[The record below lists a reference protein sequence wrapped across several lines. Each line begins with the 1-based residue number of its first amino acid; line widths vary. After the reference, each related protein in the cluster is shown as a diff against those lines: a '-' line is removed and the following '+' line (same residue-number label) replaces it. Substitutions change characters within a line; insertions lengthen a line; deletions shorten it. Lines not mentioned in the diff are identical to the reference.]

1 MHTNGGFL
9 VKIMSIFIS
18 GSVAYDT
25 ILEADCSFCD
35 HATTLNLKGFN
46 LTFQAPKMKRHFGG
60 CAANIA
66 YSLKACGGEPF
77 ISTAIGLIDCQPY
90 YQHLRQAGI
99 RVDGIITVENEYTPQ
114 AFITTDNHG
123 NQLATFHEGAMSKA
137 DKAYVSAQEVFTHGI
152 ITSTAPH
159 VMKAHTSLLKC
170 RNVPVVWDVGPS
182 AGYLSTDDI
191 IWMLS
196 RTDYLTVSEAEW
208 ALILEKSK
216 LNPKE
221 LADQFK
227 AIIITKAEKG
237 CDLILDGQ
245 TTHFDALAVENLV
258 NPVGCGDAFRGG
270 LLRGLSLNLEWRQ
283 TIQLALLMGNIKA
296 KHDAPQS
303 YQLNKKE
310 VAHLYEC
317 AYGETIAL

>member
-1 MHTNGGFL
+1 MT
-9 VKIMSIFIS
+9 IFIS

-25 ILEADCSFCD
+25 ILETDCSFSD
-35 HATTLNLKGFN
+35 HATTLSLKGFN
-46 LTFQAPKMKRHFGG
+46 LTFQTPRMKRQFGG

-66 YSLKACGGEPF
+66 YSLKTCGGDPY

-114 AFITTDNHG
+114 AFITTDNEG
-123 NQLATFHEGAMSKA
+123 NQLASFHEGAMSKA
-137 DKAYVSAQEVFTHGI
+137 DKAYVDPQEVFSHGI

-170 RNVPVVWDVGPS
+170 RNVPVIWDVGPS
-182 AGYLSTDDI
+182 AGYLNANDI

-208 ALILEKSK
+208 SLILEKSQISS
-216 LNPKE
+216 LE
-221 LADQFK
+221 LSQQFE

-237 CDLILDGQ
+237 CELIRKGHSS
-245 TTHFDALAVENLV
+245 HFNALPVENLV

-270 LLRGLSLNLEWRQ
+270 LLRGLSLNLEWKH
-283 TIQLALLMGNIKA
+283 TIQLALLMGHIKA
-296 KHDAPQS
+296 KHDAPQG